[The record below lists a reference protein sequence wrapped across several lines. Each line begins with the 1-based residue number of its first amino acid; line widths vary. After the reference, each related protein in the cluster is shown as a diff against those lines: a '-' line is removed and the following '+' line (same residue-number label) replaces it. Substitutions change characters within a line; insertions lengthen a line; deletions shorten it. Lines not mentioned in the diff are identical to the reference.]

1 MNDHA
6 SFQQDITQKLR
17 KYMDNDKRFFFS
29 EPLGK
34 YSPNFAPAGFKLRV
48 LKIFRMVGHAVIQR
62 GILTSL
68 NKHACISI

>member
-1 MNDHA
+1 
-6 SFQQDITQKLR
+6 
-17 KYMDNDKRFFFS
+17 MDNDKSFFS

-34 YSPNFAPAGFKLRV
+34 YSPNFAPAGFELRV
-48 LKIFRMVGHAVIQR
+48 LKVFRMVGHAVIQR